1 MYHELKFD
9 EKEKINIDHKELL
22 EAFEKEKI

>member
-9 EKEKINIDHKELL
+9 DKEKVNINHKELL